1 MLVQIQSRAL
11 AGKIFCGRVT
21 ALIIKY
27 MLYTRK
33 GDDGTTK
40 TFGCDQ
46 RVSKSSLVAEAL
58 GCLDEVNSYLG
69 FARAHAKDLSFKT
82 KGGEI
87 KFSDVVLEAQQNLFI
102 VQAEVAGSDMSISLE
117 KIKDIEKIVDD
128 IEKVLPP
135 IKSFFI
141 SGATELGGVFD
152 FARTLA
158 RRAERRVV
166 AVQEEGKRAIS
177 AETRQYLNRL
187 SSLLYALARIA
198 SHI

>member
-1 MLVQIQSRAL
+1 
-11 AGKIFCGRVT
+11 
-21 ALIIKY
+21 

-58 GCLDEVNSYLG
+58 GCLDEVNSFLG
-69 FARAHAKDLSFKT
+69 FARAKT
-82 KGGEI
+82 KGQNFKTEGGE
-87 KFSDVVLEAQQNLFI
+87 FFYSDIVLEVQQNLFI
-102 VQAEVAGSDMSISLE
+102 VQAEVAGSEMSISTD
-117 KIKDIEKIVDD
+117 KIKKVEHIVDE

-141 SGATELGGVFD
+141 SGATELGGMFD

-166 AVQEEGKRAIS
+166 AVQEEGKRPVS
-177 AETRQYLNRL
+177 AESRQYLNRL
-187 SSLLYALARIA
+187 SSLLYALARIS
-198 SHI
+198 SHIEGEEEIKPDYK